1 MRHNRSALFAWI
13 AFSIVN
19 GLVIATFV
27 FSIIG
32 GSDGDSPL
40 KLLRDNVWQLVP
52 LTFALVGALIV
63 SRQPRNAIGLLL
75 LLPAFMQVIPVD
87 SYLAQFPDVPPSNQ
101 TLALLASW
109 FQNWSWLLLI
119 VPILFILLLF
129 PTGRP
134 PTPRWRW
141 LIYLGLGVGAVYGLG
156 VIFARELGPMDGNW
170 TLHNPIGIVS
180 QDKMLSYLN
189 IPLTGSLLL
198 VAVSCA
204 AAPFVRFRRAGAVE
218 RQQIKWLFAAAALF
232 ALVYVP
238 GFFNGAST
246 DSAGL
251 LWNFLFLLAILGIP
265 IAIGI
270 AILRYRLYDI
280 DIIIRR
286 TLQYTVLTGLLA
298 LIYSASVVLLQSL
311 FEALTGQQSPIVI
324 VVSTLAIAALFS
336 PLRLRVKN
344 VVDRRFFRR
353 QYDAQ
358 QTLAAFAAVSRDEVD
373 LDALSAA
380 LLGAVEGT
388 MHPERVLLWLRDDG
402 EDQRWTR

>member
-13 AFSIVN
+13 AFFVVTA
-19 GLVIATFV
+19 LAIATFV
-27 FSIIG
+27 ISIIG
-32 GSDGDSPL
+32 GSYGDSPL
-40 KLLRDNVWQLVP
+40 KLLRDGVWGLVP
-52 LTFALVGALIV
+52 VMSALVGALIV
-63 SRQPRNAIGLLL
+63 SHQPRNAIGLLL
-75 LLPAFMQVIPVD
+75 LLPALGQVIPVD
-87 SYLAQFPDVPPSNQ
+87 SYLVQFPDAPPSNQ
-101 TLALLASW
+101 TLGLLASW

-119 VPILFILLLF
+119 IPILFILLLF

-141 LIYLGLGVGAVYGLG
+141 LIYLGIGFGVVFALGVT
-156 VIFARELGPMDGNW
+156 FSQELGPMEGSW
-170 TLHNPIGIVS
+170 KLRNPIGIAS
-180 QDKMLSYLN
+180 QDSMLSYLN
-189 IPLTGSLLL
+189 IPLTVSLLL
-198 VAVSCA
+198 VAVLCA

-218 RQQIKWLFAAAALF
+218 RQQIKWLFAAATLF
-232 ALVYVP
+232 AVVYVP
-238 GFFNGAST
+238 GFFNGAFT

-251 LWNFLFLLAILGIP
+251 LWNFLFTLAILVIP

-298 LIYSASVVLLQSL
+298 LIYFASVVLLQSL

-324 VVSTLAIAALFS
+324 VVSTLVIAGLFN

-353 QYDAQ
+353 RYDAK

-373 LDALSAA
+373 LDVLSTA

-388 MHPERVLLWLRDDG
+388 MQPERVLLWLRDDG
-402 EDQRWTR
+402 ENGS